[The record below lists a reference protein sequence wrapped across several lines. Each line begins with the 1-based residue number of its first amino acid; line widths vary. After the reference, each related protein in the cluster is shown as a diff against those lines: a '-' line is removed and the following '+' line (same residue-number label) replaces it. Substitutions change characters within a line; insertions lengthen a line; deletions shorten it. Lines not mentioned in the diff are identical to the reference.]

1 MWTVLNHVHWRVR
14 VWARFIRARR
24 GNVAITFAFS
34 LIPMLILVGVA
45 IDYSRANS
53 VKAAMQVAL
62 DSTALSLSKRVGMLT
77 TDQVQTSA
85 QDYFKALF
93 TRREADNVKVT
104 ASYSNAAGSQVVI
117 TSSADMATE
126 FLGMIGYKTFHITA
140 STTAKWGASRLRVAL
155 VLDTTGSMSS
165 NGKIDALKIASKKLL
180 SQLQS
185 AASIDGDV
193 YVSIIPFAKDVRIEP
208 NHAAPWDDWV
218 YWDNNAKSDPTS
230 WDATHGICSASNSVL
245 TRSHCRGVCSISG
258 NNSETCTAAGVC
270 SISGYSTISSC
281 TAAGTCSISGKSNQ
295 SACTAAG
302 ACSISGHSTQSSCT
316 SAGVCSKSQFTTQSK
331 CIEKGG
337 TWTAGVWTAGIWTS
351 GAWTAGSWTPGI
363 WTPDLASRN
372 GWTGCVTDRGPLPPN
387 RPPSGGN
394 AYDQN
399 VNPATL
405 ADDDSRF
412 PPDEKATCP
421 PAMMELTYDWS
432 AMNDLV
438 DGLTANGSTNQ
449 PIGLVWGWQSLVG
462 GGPFT
467 APPKTPSYDYIDA
480 IILLSDGLNTQ
491 NRWDGDGSRTSTAV
505 DARMRDSS
513 GTGTCANINAHDIN
527 LYTIQVNTGGDPTST
542 LLKNCAG
549 TAPTE
554 TVARKFP
561 DPNKFFLLTTADQ
574 IITTFDKI
582 GTELTKL
589 RIAQ

>member
-245 TRSHCRGVCSISG
+245 TRSNCRGVCSISG

-316 SAGVCSKSQFTTQSK
+316 SAGVCSKSQFTTQSM
-331 CIEKGG
+331 CI
-337 TWTAGVWTAGIWTS
+337 
-351 GAWTAGSWTPGI
+351 
-363 WTPDLASRN
+363 
-372 GWTGCVTDRGPLPPN
+372 
-387 RPPSGGN
+387 
-394 AYDQN
+394 
-399 VNPATL
+399 
-405 ADDDSRF
+405 
-412 PPDEKATCP
+412 
-421 PAMMELTYDWS
+421 
-432 AMNDLV
+432 
-438 DGLTANGSTNQ
+438 
-449 PIGLVWGWQSLVG
+449 
-462 GGPFT
+462 
-467 APPKTPSYDYIDA
+467 
-480 IILLSDGLNTQ
+480 
-491 NRWDGDGSRTSTAV
+491 
-505 DARMRDSS
+505 
-513 GTGTCANINAHDIN
+513 
-527 LYTIQVNTGGDPTST
+527 
-542 LLKNCAG
+542 
-549 TAPTE
+549 
-554 TVARKFP
+554 
-561 DPNKFFLLTTADQ
+561 
-574 IITTFDKI
+574 
-582 GTELTKL
+582 
-589 RIAQ
+589 